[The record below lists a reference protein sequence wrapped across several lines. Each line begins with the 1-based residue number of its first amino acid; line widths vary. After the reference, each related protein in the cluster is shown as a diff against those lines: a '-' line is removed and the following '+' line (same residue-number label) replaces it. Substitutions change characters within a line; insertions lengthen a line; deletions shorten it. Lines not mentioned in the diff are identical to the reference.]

1 MGLLVISTV
10 VGAIAAVLL
19 ALLFAASATA
29 VFFSLVV
36 AGLSILVGALL
47 AFVIEFFHIRE
58 ALAGLIRFA
67 GRVLLEALRAVW
79 DHVRSAWSWARA
91 MAAN

>member
-1 MGLLVISTV
+1 MGLPVISTV

-19 ALLFAASATA
+19 
-29 VFFSLVV
+29 
-36 AGLSILVGALL
+36 ALL

-79 DHVRSAWSWARA
+79 GLVRSAWSSARA

>member
-1 MGLLVISTV
+1 MGLPVISTV

-19 ALLFAASATA
+19 
-29 VFFSLVV
+29 
-36 AGLSILVGALL
+36 ALL

-67 GRVLLEALRAVW
+67 RRVPLEALRAVW
-79 DHVRSAWSWARA
+79 GLVRSAWSSARA

>member
-19 ALLFAASATA
+19 
-29 VFFSLVV
+29 
-36 AGLSILVGALL
+36 ALL

-79 DHVRSAWSWARA
+79 GLVRSAWSSARA

>member
-1 MGLLVISTV
+1 MKSDTKQSAVRLVIS
-10 VGAIAAVLL
+10 LL
-19 ALLFAASATA
+19 
-29 VFFSLVV
+29 
-36 AGLSILVGALL
+36 LVGALL

-79 DHVRSAWSWARA
+79 GLVRSAWSSARA